1 MTRGN
6 RYRMIAID
14 LDGTLLCP
22 QGTVSPRTRDAVH
35 RALDAGMLVCFATGR
50 NFTESRA
57 VLSAVEHFD
66 CAVFVSGAMV
76 IDTRHRLTL
85 HRMLMEPSLAAEVC
99 AELEAA
105 GHAVLALQDELA
117 TGIDYLITDGIAI
130 NESTRRWMQATQAV
144 WRRVP
149 SLGTYH
155 HQYTVRCGIVALPAE
170 VAQVTQRLV
179 RRFNGRAFYHSIHV
193 PPQDVQVLEVF
204 DPSVNKWQG
213 IMQVARRHGISPNE
227 IIAIGDDINDLHMIR
242 HAGLGVAMGN
252 ARPQVQQAAKLV
264 IGSNQQEG
272 LACFLEELL
281 HTTAS
286 AGTCAAGHAPAQQ

>member
-14 LDGTLLCP
+14 LDGTLLSP
-22 QGTVSPRTRDAVH
+22 HGQVTPRTKAAVH
-35 RALDAGMLVCFATGR
+35 RALDAGLLVCFATGR
-50 NFTESRA
+50 NFTESRTVLQA
-57 VLSAVEHFD
+57 VAHYD
-66 CAVFVSGAMV
+66 AAVFVSGAMV
-76 IDTRHRLTL
+76 IDTRHRITL
-85 HRMLMEPSLAAEVC
+85 YRKPMQPSLAAEVC

-105 GHAVLALQDELA
+105 GHAALALQDESA
-117 TGIDYLITDGIAI
+117 TGIDYLISDGIDI
-130 NESTRRWMQATQAV
+130 NESTANWMQATQAI

-155 HQYTVRCGIVALPAE
+155 HQHTVRCGVVAAPAQIE
-170 VAQVTQRLV
+170 QLRQRLA

-193 PPQDVQVLEVF
+193 PPQNVQVLEVF

-213 IMQVARRHGISPNE
+213 ILHVARRHGISAE
-227 IIAIGDDINDLHMIR
+227 QIIAVGDDINDLPMIR

-264 IGSNQQEG
+264 IGSNQHEG

-286 AGTCAAGHAPAQQ
+286 ADTCAAGHAPAQQ